1 MITLPNYLCVL
12 HYAVLVMMNT
22 LSVVKVTGQICTRDM
37 EAKIQ
42 SCGTSSKRGEHMYLN
57 FHRKNDVDNC
67 ICKLTSLFSGSLQIS
82 IISMPN
88 SQSSISVTTGFGHRD
103 NATFINFRNSPYAH
117 IVKIGDLLYIKP
129 CHEIEKRSYFC
140 LLVSSQGQGEFDVS
154 CGNRPVSPNN
164 SVSDKTPKQHDELL
178 PDTLW
183 RIVSLVLISVL
194 MCLCFVLLIIVVLL
208 RKRQIRRTTESSKAA
223 TPMSRSI
230 FYMIN
235 NNEDSTFSTQNEY
248 EQLRISSLHVYN
260 DVSLKLIPA
269 PTSYINLSS
278 LK

>member
-1 MITLPNYLCVL
+1 MSTMVVNG
-12 HYAVLVMMNT
+12 T
-22 LSVVKVTGQICTRDM
+22 FLSVFSPIYSN
-37 EAKIQ
+37 IQ
-42 SCGTSSKRGEHMYLN
+42 TCGTSSKRGEHMYLD
-57 FHRKNDVDNC
+57 FHSRNDVDNC
-67 ICKLTSLFSGSLQIS
+67 ICKLTSFFSGSLEIS

-88 SQSSISVTTGFGHRD
+88 SQSSISVTCTTGFGQRD
-103 NATFINFRNSPYAH
+103 NATFINFRNSPFAH

-129 CHEIEKRSYFC
+129 YHEIKKRSYFC

-154 CGNRPVSPNN
+154 CGNRSVSPNN
-164 SVSDKTPKQHDELL
+164 SVSDKTPKHHDERL
-178 PDTLW
+178 PDKLW

-235 NNEDSTFSTQNEY
+235 NNEDSTFITQNEY

>member
-1 MITLPNYLCVL
+1 MVTSPNVLRVL
-12 HYAVLVMMNT
+12 HYAVLFKMNA
-22 LSVVKVTGQICTRDM
+22 LSVVKGQICTNVVA
-37 EAKIQ
+37 AKIQ
-42 SCGTSSKRGEHMYLN
+42 SCGTSSKRGEHMYLD
-57 FHRKNDVDNC
+57 FHSKNDEENC

-129 CHEIEKRSYFC
+129 YYIIERRSYFC
-140 LLVSSQGQGEFDVS
+140 LLVSSQGEGEFDVS

-164 SVSDKTPKQHDELL
+164 SVSDKTPKQHDERL
-178 PDTLW
+178 PDKLW

-208 RKRQIRRTTESSKAA
+208 RKRQIRGTTESSKAA

>member
-1 MITLPNYLCVL
+1 MITLPNYPWVL
-12 HYAVLVMMNT
+12 HYAVVFMMNT
-22 LSVVKVTGQICTRDM
+22 LSVVKVTGQICTSDM
-37 EAKIQ
+37 E
-42 SCGTSSKRGEHMYLN
+42 
-57 FHRKNDVDNC
+57 
-67 ICKLTSLFSGSLQIS
+67 
-82 IISMPN
+82 
-88 SQSSISVTTGFGHRD
+88 
-103 NATFINFRNSPYAH
+103 
-117 IVKIGDLLYIKP
+117 
-129 CHEIEKRSYFC
+129 
-140 LLVSSQGQGEFDVS
+140 GQGEFDVS
-154 CGNRPVSPNN
+154 CGNRSVSPNN
-164 SVSDKTPKQHDELL
+164 SVSDKTPKQHDERL
-178 PDTLW
+178 PDKLW

-208 RKRQIRRTTESSKAA
+208 RKRQIRGTTESSKAA

-260 DVSLKLIPA
+260 EVSLKLIPA